1 MDVNVERAQDVLLH
15 KRLLH
20 MAHDPATRPAV
31 QVRLVQVIYAIH
43 NENKIKIK
51 NCTEN
56 SCVLIYAGSFF
67 FWFKL
72 NKKSGCS
79 MFWLCRQTEAWFIEK
94 LFGLVVVYVKPLLA
108 LYVSHMPLSFHFS
121 YLQSPTPSFWFIRR
135 PWACSWSQ
143 EVTRSTHE

>member
-1 MDVNVERAQDVLLH
+1 MERAQDVLMH

-31 QVRLVQVIYAIH
+31 QVRVVQVIYAIH
-43 NENKIKIK
+43 FENKKLY
-51 NCTEN
+51 CTEN

-72 NKKSGCS
+72 NRKSGCS

-94 LFGLVVVYVKPLLA
+94 LFGLVFVYVKPLLA
-108 LYVSHMPLSFHFS
+108 LSRCHSLSISHIFSHPPPAFGLSEDLELALEADRLQITPCMPVNC
-121 YLQSPTPSFWFIRR
+121 LQGK
-135 PWACSWSQ
+135 
-143 EVTRSTHE
+143 